1 MLHIFTLGTDI
12 KRIAALKESAALCDY
27 KINYIIPSVW
37 TGYQDKLFYMRDAI
51 KDISSN
57 DIICFVDAYDVIA
70 YGSEDELV
78 SKFKEHNCDFLISCE
93 ANCYPGEFSDKH
105 PILNT
110 KSVYKY
116 INSGTYIGYQHA
128 IHEFL
133 NWKSVDEIKQYC
145 REGTDQYYLMS
156 YFLEYYKT
164 KRIVLDYG
172 QTIFQVMYGI
182 SWHDFEI
189 ADGRVYNTI
198 LKTMP
203 CFLHFN
209 GESNLTHISAD
220 ILLTFVEK
228 THLSLTTGKTCTFK
242 EFRPKYN
249 TYGGWRAQLT
259 PHPKT

>member
-12 KRIAALKESAALCDY
+12 KRIAALKESASLCDY

-37 TGYQDKLFYMRDAI
+37 HGFQDKLLYVRDAI
-51 KDISSN
+51 KDIPAD

-70 YGSEDELV
+70 YGSEEELV

-93 ANCYPGEFSDKH
+93 ANCYPGEFSAKH

-116 INSGTYIGYQHA
+116 INSGTYIGYQFA
-128 IHEFL
+128 VFDFL
-133 NWKSVDEIKQYC
+133 DWKPADEIKTFC
-145 REGTDQYYLMS
+145 KNGTDQFYLMS
-156 YFLEYYKT
+156 YFLEHYKT
-164 KRIVLDYG
+164 KRILLDYD

-189 ADGRVYNTI
+189 RDGRVYNTI
-198 LKTMP
+198 LNTTP

-209 GESNLTHISAD
+209 GESNLTNTKGD
-220 ILLTFVEK
+220 ILSIFVER
-228 THLSLTTGKTCTFK
+228 THLSLTTGKTYTFK
-242 EFRPKYN
+242 EFSPKYN
-249 TYGGWRAQLT
+249 QYGTWRPQLL
-259 PHPKT
+259 KVKS

>member
-37 TGYQDKLFYMRDAI
+37 HGYQDKLFYMRDAI
-51 KDISSN
+51 KDIPAD

-78 SKFKEHNCDFLISCE
+78 TKFKEHNCDFLISCE
-93 ANCYPGEFSDKH
+93 ANCYPGEFKDQH

-110 KSVYKY
+110 KNVYKY
-116 INSGTYIGYQHA
+116 INSGTYIGYQFA
-128 IHEFL
+128 VNDFL
-133 NWKSVDEIKQYC
+133 TWKSSEEIEKYC
-145 REGTDQYYLMS
+145 REGTDQYYLMC
-156 YFLEYYKT
+156 YFRDHYKT

-182 SWHDFEI
+182 SWHDFEVI
-189 ADGRVYNTI
+189 DGRVYNTI

-209 GESNLTHISAD
+209 GESNLTHTCVD
-220 ILLTFVEK
+220 ILPTFVER
-228 THLSLTTGKTCTFK
+228 THLSLTTNKTYMFT
-242 EFRPKYN
+242 EFRPKN
-249 TYGGWRAQLT
+249 NFYGKWRAQLT
-259 PHPKT
+259 PNP